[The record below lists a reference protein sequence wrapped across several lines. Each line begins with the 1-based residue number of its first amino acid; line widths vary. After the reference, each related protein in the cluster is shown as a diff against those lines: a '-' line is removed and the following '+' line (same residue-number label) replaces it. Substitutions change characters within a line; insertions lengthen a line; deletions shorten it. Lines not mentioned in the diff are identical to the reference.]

1 MGHQLIPYFFQLKKL
16 RDELNMKKIAS
27 YYIKTL
33 FFWEI
38 VEQNNEAFWRN
49 NPAFLF
55 THMVKKL
62 SAAVAARNIPYFWNK
77 RNNLIGNV
85 DSGILSGYAAKLA
98 PLLQVL
104 ENPNRSNYKLVAR
117 YLLSDAEFKQ
127 YNQKFLHI

>member
-1 MGHQLIPYFFQLKKL
+1 
-16 RDELNMKKIAS
+16 
-27 YYIKTL
+27 
-33 FFWEI
+33 
-38 VEQNNEAFWRN
+38 
-49 NPAFLF
+49 
-55 THMVKKL
+55 MVKKL